1 MASLLVAAVIS
12 LTNLALQF
20 LLPYLTQREAYGTYI
35 MYETMVSSK
44 KVASSTYIVYE
55 RMVFSNWLHTFT
67 TLPPTAYRLPLVFS
81 GLLQAGD
88 RVHLQHDLRALP
100 ARAAAGGPHAGE

>member
-1 MASLLVAAVIS
+1 VASLLVAAVIS

-55 RMVFSNWLHTFT
+55 RMVF
-67 TLPPTAYRLPLVFS
+67 Y
-81 GLLQAGD
+81 
-88 RVHLQHDLRALP
+88 
-100 ARAAAGGPHAGE
+100 